1 MEFMNAVE
9 LALRNYAQ
17 FTGRAGRR
25 EFWYFILFQYSILFA
40 FSLLGFTVFG
50 QILVSL
56 FSLFTLIP
64 SLAVSVRRL
73 HDIGRSGLWLLVGLA
88 PIFGWILL
96 VIWFCQ
102 PGVPGENEF
111 GSEYSRFVSRSSAKA
126 SRTLAVKC
134 LSGPLRGQTYRIGSA
149 GIVLGRAPACGV
161 RFPDGTPGVSHQHCC
176 IRIDQS
182 GLMLIDLNSR
192 YGTCLADG
200 KKLPPNYP
208 EPLQMGSQ
216 FYLGTPA
223 NMCQIV
229 YL

>member
-9 LALRNYAQ
+9 QALRNYAQ
-17 FTGRAGRR
+17 FTGRSGRR

-40 FSLLGFTVFG
+40 FFLLGFTVFG
-50 QILVSL
+50 QILAIL
-56 FSLFTLIP
+56 FFLFTLIP

-73 HDIGRSGLWLLVGLA
+73 HDIGRSGLWLLVVLV
-88 PIFGWILL
+88 PIFGLILL

-102 PGVPGENEF
+102 PGVSEENAF
-111 GSEYSRFVSRSSAKA
+111 GPPLRPAFLPAAKA
-126 SRTLAVKC
+126 GRSLGIKC
-134 LSGPLRGQTYRIGSA
+134 ISGPLRGQTYRIGSA

-176 IRIDQS
+176 IRIDQ
-182 GLMLIDLNSR
+182 GGPILIDLNSR
-192 YGTCLADG
+192 FGTALADG

-208 EPLQMGSQ
+208 ERLQPGSR
-216 FYLGTPA
+216 FYVGSPENL
-223 NMCQIV
+223 CQIV

>member
-9 LALRNYAQ
+9 QALRNYAQ
-17 FTGRAGRR
+17 FSGRSGRK
-25 EFWYFILFQYSILFA
+25 EFWYFMLFQYSILFA
-40 FSLLGFTVFG
+40 FSLLRFTALG
-50 QILVSL
+50 WLLLGL

-64 SLAVSVRRL
+64 GLAVSVRRL
-73 HDIGRSGLWLLVGLA
+73 HDIGRSGLWLLMGLV
-88 PIFGWILL
+88 PIFGLILL

-149 GIVLGRAPACGV
+149 GIVLGRAAACGV

-176 IRIDQS
+176 IRIDQ
-182 GLMLIDLNSR
+182 GGPILIDLNSR
-192 YGTCLADG
+192 FGTALADG

-208 EPLQMGSQ
+208 ERLQPGSR
-216 FYLGTPA
+216 FYVGSPENL
-223 NMCQIV
+223 CQIV

>member
-1 MEFMNAVE
+1 M
-9 LALRNYAQ
+9 
-17 FTGRAGRR
+17 
-25 EFWYFILFQYSILFA
+25 
-40 FSLLGFTVFG
+40 
-50 QILVSL
+50 
-56 FSLFTLIP
+56 
-64 SLAVSVRRL
+64 
-73 HDIGRSGLWLLVGLA
+73 
-88 PIFGWILL
+88 
-96 VIWFCQ
+96 IWFCQ

-111 GSEYSRFVSRSSAKA
+111 GSEYSRSVPRSPAKS

-176 IRIDQS
+176 IRVVQG
-182 GLMLIDLNSR
+182 GLVLIDLNSR

-208 EPLQMGSQ
+208 ESLQAGSQ
-216 FYLGTPA
+216 FYLGTPG

>member
-9 LALRNYAQ
+9 QALRNYAQ
-17 FTGRAGRR
+17 FSGRSGRR

-50 QILVSL
+50 QILAIL
-56 FSLFTLIP
+56 FFLFTLIP
-64 SLAVSVRRL
+64 GLAVSVRRL
-73 HDIGRSGLWLLVGLA
+73 HDIGRSGLWLLVVLV
-88 PIFGWILL
+88 PIFGLILL

-102 PGVPGENEF
+102 PGVSEENAF
-111 GSEYSRFVSRSSAKA
+111 GPPLRPAFLPAAKA
-126 SRTLAVKC
+126 GRSLGIKC
-134 LSGPLRGQTYRIGSA
+134 ISGPLRGQTYRIGSA

-176 IRIDQS
+176 IRIDQ
-182 GLMLIDLNSR
+182 GGPILIDLNSR
-192 YGTCLADG
+192 FGTALADG

-208 EPLQMGSQ
+208 ERLQPGSR
-216 FYLGTPA
+216 FYVGSPENL
-223 NMCQIV
+223 CQIV